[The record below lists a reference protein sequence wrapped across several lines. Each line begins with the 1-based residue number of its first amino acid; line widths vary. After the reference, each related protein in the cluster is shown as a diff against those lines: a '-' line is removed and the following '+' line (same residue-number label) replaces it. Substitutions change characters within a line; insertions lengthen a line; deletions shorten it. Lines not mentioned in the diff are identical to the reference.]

1 MHYPKITVI
10 TPSYNQGRYL
20 EGTILSV
27 LGQNYPNL
35 EYFVIDGGSTDHST
49 SIISYYEEELTY
61 WVSER
66 DKGQSDAI
74 NKGFKRATGDIITW
88 LNSDDQ
94 FTPRTLHKVAEYFN
108 KYPNLYVLHGKTI
121 LCGHNM
127 DDKIK
132 GCPVVDDLT
141 PYYLAALPFPQPS
154 SFFRREAVEKYG
166 LLDANY
172 HYGMDYDFFLRIAL
186 NHDFMAVEDIFSR
199 YLLHEDSKSVALSQ
213 KFAKDYMRVFSKL
226 LRSLDF
232 TEPLREDLLKVG
244 LYESG
249 LDKYSIT
256 KNIDED
262 LIHKA
267 LLLNLKYRTTFL
279 YEDLVIDEIRKIGK
293 FIKKYDNSFL
303 ATDDEM
309 NEIYWRTKFLNR
321 FSLQVLRS
329 FKRITKKYLA

>member
-1 MHYPKITVI
+1 MQYPKITVI
-10 TPSYNQGRYL
+10 TPSYNQAYYL

-49 SIISYYEEELTY
+49 SIISYYEDELSY
-61 WVSER
+61 WVSEK

-74 NKGFKRATGDIITW
+74 NKGFKRATGDIVTW

-108 KYPNLYVLHGKTI
+108 KNPNLYVVHGKTI
-121 LCGHNM
+121 LWGDNM
-127 DDKIK
+127 EDKIK
-132 GCPVVDDLT
+132 GCPAVDDLS

-154 SFFRREAVEKYG
+154 SFFRREAIEKYG
-166 LLDANY
+166 LLDANH
-172 HYGMDYDFFLRIAL
+172 HYGMDYDFFLRIYL

-199 YLLHEDSKSVALSQ
+199 YLLHEESKSVALSY

-226 LRSLDF
+226 LRSFPF
-232 TEPLREDLLKVG
+232 TEELRNDLLKAN

-249 LDKYSIT
+249 ADFYQVS
-256 KNIDED
+256 KNIDSH
-262 LIHKA
+262 LLHKA

-279 YEDLVIDEIRKIGK
+279 YEDLKVEEIRKIIS
-293 FIKKYDNSFL
+293 FIKKFDKSFFSR
-303 ATDDEM
+303 DDEM
-309 NEIYWRTKFLNR
+309 NEIYWRTRFLGR
-321 FSLQVLRS
+321 FPLQVLRS
-329 FKRITKKYLA
+329 FKRITKKYF